1 MQIIIGLVVFLV
13 VIGVLWQL
21 IAGNIEIILG
31 FIFVLALGWALQW
44 LLGLASINLSLWIT
58 VPIVF
63 VTLLI
68 LGALAPTPR
77 TAYDVLDD
85 FFKKNQMANLG
96 ELKIALSSEDF
107 YVEEQEL
114 MSTIRRLIHDNKITE
129 ALPNELWKSTRTSGF
144 INQMQTTEIS
154 LD

>member
-68 LGALAPTPR
+68 LGALAPTHR